1 MKKKIQQLHSRKAIL
16 GDFVRS
22 INQDLKEALQE
33 INIINSNIKSLNKEN
48 QTDMFGEE
56 EL

>member
-33 INIINSNIKSLNKEN
+33 INIINSNIKYLNKEN
-48 QTDMFGEE
+48 QTDIFGEG